1 MFDNQN
7 KDLDMLNEDKFEEIT
22 SNSSSF
28 DNSDDQL
35 DIAKT
40 ASDDFSLDDI
50 DSFDYDK
57 EEAVTLQDDLLPEAE
72 DLKEKDIYV
81 ETLDKKEEDTKI
93 VSEQQLFTDTL
104 RILKT
109 SDDLGVESLARTR
122 IFELEDS
129 NMIPPMILKQMQHEH
144 LLSSRQIG
152 RAVARSMGRMEII
165 NFQDI
170 PPAAFDLKKDLD
182 SRSQTVMRELRIL
195 PVRKKV
201 MDDGGYQL
209 HIAYDS
215 AMRNVITEAKL
226 KEQLPTYRLYWHYA
240 TREVCGQFWVSDSE
254 GSKGS
259 VDAALEAEDL
269 LDRIISDAIDAG
281 SSDIHID
288 PSIKGESIATI
299 KYRIDGFVK
308 SKETINIEQLE
319 RLRVRI
325 ENIARMPSVNLSH
338 PNKGAFTREGFD
350 WRVQIQPHAGRS
362 GPVPRI
368 VIRRLQ
374 PDTKPLEDLG
384 YPDYFVKQIK
394 SASLAPNG
402 VIFWTGP
409 TGSGK
414 TESIHSAVVSADPM
428 GRGLSVHTIED
439 PPEKRIDGYAV
450 QMEIAEGDPARS
462 GLELLKSSLRADPDV
477 VIVGEVRDNV
487 MAQLVFDAANTG
499 HLVFSTL
506 HTNNS
511 IDGLMRLEELG
522 IQGFLMSYIRGMVAQ
537 RLARRL
543 CNHCKVPMVGPGEKE
558 KRVFDVYKKFDLNY
572 ENATI
577 YRAKEGGCANCNHSG
592 YAGRIALAEILTP
605 DAALVQ
611 AITEK
616 RYHEM
621 EELAINAGWKPMG
634 YMACEHVINGITDVY
649 ELQRVV
655 LELSGIDLEDL
666 D

>member
-1 MFDNQN
+1 VFDNQN

-81 ETLDKKEEDTKI
+81 ETLDKKEEDTKNI
-93 VSEQQLFTDTL
+93 SEQQLFTDTL

-506 HTNNS
+506 HTNNA

-543 CNHCKVPMVGPGEKE
+543 CKHCKQPVGAVTAREK
-558 KRVFDVYKKFDLNY
+558 KVFDVYEQFNLDTSKAN
-572 ENATI
+572 I
-577 YRAKEGGCANCNHSG
+577 YQAKPGGCPNCNHSG
-592 YAGRIALAEILTP
+592 YAGRIALAEILVP
-605 DAALVQ
+605 DAPLIQ
-611 AITEK
+611 AISEK

-621 EELAINAGWKPMG
+621 EQLAINAGWKPMG
-634 YMACEHVINGITDVY
+634 YMGCEHVLSGITDVD

-655 LELSGIDLEDL
+655 LELSGIEL
-666 D
+666 DEE

>member
-1 MFDNQN
+1 
-7 KDLDMLNEDKFEEIT
+7 MLNEDKFEEIT

-543 CNHCKVPMVGPGEKE
+543 CKHCKQPVGAVTEREQK
-558 KRVFDVYKKFDLNY
+558 VFDVYKDFNLDTSKAN
-572 ENATI
+572 I
-577 YRAKEGGCANCNHSG
+577 YQAKPGGCPNCNHSG
-592 YAGRIALAEILTP
+592 YAGRIALAEILVP
-605 DAALVQ
+605 DAPLIQ
-611 AITEK
+611 AISEK

-621 EELAINAGWKPMG
+621 EQLAINAGWKPMG
-634 YMACEHVINGITDVY
+634 YMGCEHVLSGITDVD

-655 LELSGIDLEDL
+655 LELSGIEL
-666 D
+666 DEE